1 MKRFRFRL
9 ESILGLRAVAERAA
23 FERFAASRRQLASIA
38 AELHAAEARRDA
50 LAEALAA
57 SRAGSFRPSM
67 QAAGHLAL
75 QDAERAGKEAARRH
89 TEALAA
95 SERAREEW
103 LVARRRLGVIE
114 RLGER
119 ARRIHR
125 EAAEKAEQALLD
137 ELASIAAARSS
148 LRSA

>member
-23 FERFAASRRQLASIA
+23 LERFAESRRRLADA
-38 AELHAAEARRDA
+38 VAELHASCVRRDA
-50 LAEALAA
+50 LAETLAA
-57 SRAGSFRPSM
+57 SRAGSFRPSI
-67 QAAGHLAL
+67 QTAGHLAL
-75 QDAERAGKEAARRH
+75 LDAERAAGEAARRRS
-89 TEALAA
+89 EALAA

-119 ARRIHR
+119 AHRVHR
-125 EAAEKAEQALLD
+125 ETTEKAEQALLD
-137 ELASIAAARSS
+137 ELASIAAARAP
-148 LRSA
+148 RSA

>member
-23 FERFAASRRQLASIA
+23 LERFAESRRRLSAAA
-38 AELHAAEARRDA
+38 AELHAAGGRRDA
-50 LAEALAA
+50 LADALAA
-57 SRAGSFRPSM
+57 TRAGSFRPSI
-67 QAAGHLAL
+67 QTAGSLAL
-75 QDAERAGKEAARRH
+75 LDAERAVSEAARRH
-89 TEALAA
+89 AEALAA

-119 ARRIHR
+119 ARRAHR
-125 EAAEKAEQALLD
+125 ETTEKAEQALLD
-137 ELASIAAARSS
+137 ELASIAAARS